1 MASIKLPIV
10 DGERTSVFDS
20 KSLEQLYS
28 EVQDVYL
35 GDTNP
40 WVLGYS
46 GGKDSTATLQLVWM
60 AIRALPQAKRHK
72 TVYVIS
78 SDTFVET
85 PIIVGHI
92 DDNLSKINEAAIAEG
107 LPFEAH
113 KVVPEVTDT
122 FWVCLLGKGYPAPTT
137 RFRWCTERM
146 KINPADK
153 FILSRVAEFGEVVIV
168 LGARRGESATRDQVM
183 KNREILGSRLRKHS
197 SLPNAYVFAPI
208 EDFSTNDVWTYI
220 LQGDNGRS
228 PWGGDNSQLVGMYKS
243 AAGGECPLVVDNTTP
258 SCGNSRFGCWVCTV
272 VEKDHSMESLVD
284 NGEEWMAPLLDFR
297 NKLATHRRP
306 EVKRKIRSI
315 KRRDGRVWRRKNA
328 DGSEGSPIPGPYLFE
343 VRCEMLRE
351 LLDIEQRVRQEGPD
365 ANARLIREDELRQI
379 RKIWRTE
386 EQDWEDSVPK
396 IYREV
401 TGQELPGLMDDVT
414 SLTSADASLLREV
427 CTRHDVPSRLIGKL
441 LDLERDMQ
449 GMGRRAGIFKEIDRV
464 FREDWQ
470 KEIRAKEEVDA
481 LIAAAEV
488 EDDEDEL

>member
-1 MASIKLPIV
+1 MAKIKIPAVANERNSIFDLKPI
-10 DGERTSVFDS
+10 DAFIA
-20 KSLEQLYS
+20 

-35 GDTNP
+35 ADNAP

-60 AIRALPQAKRHK
+60 AIKALPLEKRQK

-85 PIIVGHI
+85 PVIVGHI
-92 DDNLSKINEAAIAEG
+92 DTNLDAINSAAKAEG

-113 KVVPEVTDT
+113 KVVPEVSDT

-137 RFRWCTERM
+137 RFRWCTARM
-146 KINPADK
+146 KISPADK
-153 FILSRVAEFGEVVIV
+153 FILGRVAEFGEVVMV

-183 KNREILGSRLRKHS
+183 KNREIHGSRLRKHS
-197 SLPNAYVFAPI
+197 TLLNAFVYAPI
-208 EDFSTNDVWTYI
+208 EEFSTNDVWTYI

-228 PWGGDNSQLVGMYKS
+228 PWGADNSELVGMYKS
-243 AAGGECPLVVDNTTP
+243 AAGGECPLVVDNSTP

-284 NGEEWMAPLLDFR
+284 NGEEWMEPLLDFR
-297 NKLATHRRP
+297 NKLATHRLP

-315 KRRDGRVWRRKNA
+315 KRRDGRVWRKKNE
-328 DGSEGSPIPGPYLFE
+328 DGSEGTPIPGPYLFE
-343 VRCEMLRE
+343 FRCEMLRE
-351 LLDIEQRVRQEGPD
+351 LLEIEQRIRREGPD
-365 ANARLIREDELRQI
+365 PNARLIREDELGEI

-386 EQDWEDSVPK
+386 EQDWRDSVPK

-401 TGQELPGLMDDVT
+401 TGEELPGVIDDVT
-414 SLTSADASLLREV
+414 SLTSADASLLQEV
-427 CTRHDVPSRLIGKL
+427 CSRHDVPTRLVGKL

-449 GMGRRAGIFKEIDRV
+449 GMSRRAGIFKQIDRV
-464 FREDWQ
+464 FREDW
-470 KEIRAKEEVDA
+470 KEEIRARAEVDA
-481 LIAAAEV
+481 LIAASEA
-488 EDDEDEL
+488 DDEDNE

>member
-1 MASIKLPIV
+1 MVNIQVPIV
-10 DGERTSVFDS
+10 ANERNSIFDL
-20 KSLEQLYS
+20 KPIDAFIA
-28 EVQDVYL
+28 EVQEVYL
-35 GDTNP
+35 ADNSP

-60 AIRALPQAKRHK
+60 AIKALPPKKRHK

-85 PIIVGHI
+85 PVIVGHI
-92 DDNLSKINEAAIAEG
+92 DTNLDAINTAAKAEG

-146 KINPADK
+146 KISPADK
-153 FILSRVAEFGEVVIV
+153 FILSRVAEFGEVVMV

-183 KNREILGSRLRKHS
+183 KNREIHGSRLRKHS
-197 SLPNAYVFAPI
+197 SLLNAFVYAPI
-208 EDFSTNDVWTYI
+208 EEFSTNDVWTYI

-228 PWGGDNSQLVGMYKS
+228 PWGADNSELVGMYKS
-243 AAGGECPLVVDNTTP
+243 AAGGECPLVVDNSTP

-284 NGEEWMAPLLDFR
+284 NGEEWMEPLLDFR
-297 NKLATHRRP
+297 NKLATHRLP

-315 KRRDGRVWRRKNA
+315 KRRDGRVWRKKND
-328 DGSEGSPIPGPYLFE
+328 DGSEGTPIPGPYLFE
-343 VRCEMLRE
+343 FRCEMLRE
-351 LLDIEQRVRQEGPD
+351 LLEIEQQVRREGPD
-365 ANARLIREDELRQI
+365 SNARLIREDELKEI

-386 EQDWEDSVPK
+386 EQDWQDSVPK

-401 TGQELPGLMDDVT
+401 TGEELLGLQDDVT
-414 SLTSADASLLREV
+414 SLTSTDASLLQEV
-427 CTRHDVPSRLIGKL
+427 CSRHDVPTRLVGKL

-449 GMGRRAGIFKEIDRV
+449 GMSRRAGIFKQIDKV
-464 FREDWQ
+464 FREDW
-470 KEIRAKEEVDA
+470 KEEIRAREEVDA
-481 LIAAAEV
+481 MIAAAEADG
-488 EDDEDEL
+488 EENK